1 MENAKNFNVGFIKGY
16 HKGLREGREK
26 AQADARAC
34 IEAMR
39 QANEAGCISDIEDI
53 VEIVK
58 VQFDILD

>member
-1 MENAKNFNVGFIKGY
+1 MENAKNFNVGLMIGRS
-16 HKGLREGREK
+16 KGLREGKEK

-39 QANEAGCISDIEDI
+39 QAYEAGCINDVEDI